1 MKRGEI
7 LDKAKQFIT
16 EDKEGDYGDP
26 KVSHSLIAE
35 RWTQIADNALR
46 QYGKLL
52 PGHVALMMDDLKTVR
67 LIHTIDHTDSW
78 LDKAGYV
85 GIGGEITFSERDP
98 QTTKQPP
105 SLLDKRPDW

>member
-7 LDKAKQFIT
+7 LDKAKELIT
-16 EDKEGDYGDP
+16 GDRARDYGDA
-26 KVSHSLIAE
+26 KVTHRLIAE
-35 RWTQIADNALR
+35 RWTQIADSALEK
-46 QYGKLL
+46 YGKLL
-52 PGHVALMMDDLKTVR
+52 PAHVALMMDDLKTVR

-85 GIGGEITFSERDP
+85 GIGGEITFSERDH
-98 QTTKQPP
+98 QTTKQQP